1 MATSRGCV
9 GKILNRFPLYLIA
22 KKKKMTHK
30 LNHTLGFS
38 KNPFS
43 KFSAEEEIEFHNE
56 IFYEPTFYQTLLD
69 DLRSGTSRFI
79 LGQRGHGKSSIIH
92 KLKNDLEKSQ
102 ILTIIIDRF
111 DEISLTD
118 NKVELLNLILQEFVT
133 KYTLFLNKNKVYLKK
148 LNDED
153 KEILCLL
160 IKLFFKPLTK
170 SEYDSRFDNLKKIK
184 TKNWFIKVYNKLVK
198 PANSIIGTGILITS
212 KLISD
217 SLKLNNFETSNSYTD
232 FLSEMDSIDTSAT
245 SQEIELKKSKRH
257 LKELL
262 NRLNKISKKT
272 YYKSSVVLF
281 DKVDEFQDLEQDI
294 NKIAN
299 FTEDIL
305 TDTELLLQNDIAI
318 AFSLWSEVKPIL
330 SKKVR
335 FDKFKE
341 IDISWRNS
349 NMKPLIDKRIL
360 YFSGNTRS
368 FSSLFEHESDIENI
382 ITISNKSPRD
392 LISCLS
398 DIYDYQTSNDNSS
411 VFETNNVSK
420 GLIKFANRY
429 DYLSMYPSR
438 TGKNKDVISMINL
451 ILRTRKTNITIMDLN
466 TTFNQKT
473 RWSQAKVQ
481 SMVRY
486 KLVEEDSK
494 LGANGEKVYS
504 ILDPKIIH
512 LIKRGN
518 TSLGN
523 N

>member
-1 MATSRGCV
+1 
-9 GKILNRFPLYLIA
+9 
-22 KKKKMTHK
+22 MTNK
-30 LNHTLGFS
+30 LNTNLGFA

-69 DLRSGTSRFI
+69 DLKSGTSRFI

-102 ILTIIIDRF
+102 VLTVIIDRF

-118 NKVELLNLILQEFVT
+118 NKIELLNLILKEFVT
-133 KYTLFLNKNKVYLKK
+133 KYVIFLNKNKAYLKK
-148 LNDED
+148 LDNED
-153 KEILCLL
+153 KEVLTLL
-160 IKLFFKPLTK
+160 IRLFFKPLTK
-170 SEYDSRFDNLKKIK
+170 TEYETRYDNIKKIK
-184 TKNWFIKVYNKLVK
+184 TKNWFINVFNKIVK
-198 PANSIIGTGILITS
+198 PANSLIGTGVLITS
-212 KLISD
+212 KLISE
-217 SLKLNNFETSNSYTD
+217 SLNLSNFETNNSYTEY
-232 FLSEMDSIDTSAT
+232 LSEINNINTSAT
-245 SQEIELKKSKRH
+245 SQEDELKKSKRH

-262 NRLNKISKKT
+262 NRLNVICKKT

-281 DKVDEFQDLEQDI
+281 DKVDEFQELNQDI
-294 NKIAN
+294 NKIAS

-341 IDISWRNS
+341 IDISWRKS
-349 NMKPLIDKRIL
+349 NMAPLIDKRIL

-368 FSSLFEHESDIENI
+368 FSSLFEKKSDIENI
-382 ITISNKSPRD
+382 IDISNKSPRD

-398 DIYDYQTSNDNSS
+398 DIYDYQTANQNSS
-411 VFETNNVSK
+411 VFESSNVSK

-429 DYLSMYPSR
+429 DYLSIYPSR
-438 TGKNKDVISMINL
+438 TGKNKDVISMINI
-451 ILRTRKTNITIMDLN
+451 ILRTRKVNITIQDLKS
-466 TTFNQKT
+466 TFNQRT
-473 RWSQAKVQ
+473 RWCQMKLESIMK
-481 SMVRY
+481 Y

-494 LGANGEKVYS
+494 LGPTGEKIYNGMDKQYFQLLSS
-504 ILDPKIIH
+504 IFYQTIV
-512 LIKRGN
+512 G
-518 TSLGN
+518 
-523 N
+523 

>member
-1 MATSRGCV
+1 
-9 GKILNRFPLYLIA
+9 
-22 KKKKMTHK
+22 MTNK
-30 LNHTLGFS
+30 LNSNLGLL

-69 DLRSGTSRFI
+69 DLKSGTSRFI

-92 KLKNDLEKSQ
+92 KLKNDLENSQ

-111 DEISLTD
+111 DEISLEN
-118 NKVELLNLILQEFVT
+118 NKIELLNLILQEFVT

-148 LNDED
+148 LNNED
-153 KEILCLL
+153 KEVLCLL

-170 SEYDSRFDNLKKIK
+170 SEYEERYENLKKIK
-184 TKNWFIKVYNKLVK
+184 TKNWFINLYNKLVK
-198 PANSIIGTGILITS
+198 PANSLIGTGILITS
-212 KLISD
+212 KLIAD
-217 SLKLNNFETSNSYTD
+217 SLNLNNLETNNSYTD
-232 FLSEMDSIDTSAT
+232 FLSEMDNVNTFAT
-245 SQEIELKKSKRH
+245 SQERELIKSKRH

-281 DKVDEFQDLEQDI
+281 DKVDEFQELDQDI
-294 NKIAN
+294 NKIAH

-349 NMKPLIDKRIL
+349 NMEPLIDKRIL
-360 YFSGNTRS
+360 YFSGNTRT
-368 FSSLFEHESDIENI
+368 FSSLFEHKSDIDNI

-398 DIYDYQTSNDNSS
+398 DIYDFQTSNDNSN
-411 VFETNNVSK
+411 VFESNSVSR
-420 GLIKFANRY
+420 GLIKFAKRY
-429 DYLSMYPSR
+429 DYLSIYPSR
-438 TGKNKDVISMINL
+438 TGKNKDVISMINN

-466 TTFNQKT
+466 STFNQKT
-473 RWSQAKVQ
+473 RWSQGRLEG
-481 SMVRY
+481 MVKY
-486 KLVEEDSK
+486 KLVTEDSK
-494 LGANGEKVYS
+494 LGNNGEKIYS
-504 ILDPKIIH
+504 VLDPKLIH
-512 LIKRGN
+512 LIKRGITN
-518 TSLGN
+518 LEN

>member
-1 MATSRGCV
+1 
-9 GKILNRFPLYLIA
+9 
-22 KKKKMTHK
+22 MTNK
-30 LNHTLGFS
+30 LNTNLGFL

-43 KFSAEEEIEFHNE
+43 KFSAEEELEFNNE

-69 DLRSGTSRFI
+69 DLKSGTSRFI

-92 KLKNDLEKSQ
+92 KLKEDLEHSQ

-111 DEISLTD
+111 DEISLTN

-133 KYTLFLNKNKVYLKK
+133 KYVIFLSKNRTYLQK
-148 LNDED
+148 LNNQD
-153 KEILCLL
+153 KEELSLL
-160 IKLFFKPLTK
+160 IKLFFKPLTTT
-170 SEYDSRFDNLKKIK
+170 EYENRYNDIKKIK
-184 TKNWFIKVYNKLVK
+184 NKNSLINIYNKLVK
-198 PANSIIGTGILITS
+198 PANSLIGTGILITS
-212 KLISD
+212 KLIAD
-217 SLKLNNFETSNSYTD
+217 SFKLTNFETCSNTYTEYI
-232 FLSEMDSIDTSAT
+232 SEISKVNTSANE
-245 SQEIELKKSKRH
+245 QETELKHNKRH

-281 DKVDEFQDLEQDI
+281 DKVDEFQELNQDI

-341 IDISWRNS
+341 IDISWKKS
-349 NMKPLIDKRIL
+349 NMEPLIDKRIL
-360 YFSGNTRS
+360 HFTGNTRG
-368 FSSLFEHESDIENI
+368 FDSLFENRLDIQNI
-382 ITISNKSPRD
+382 IEISNKSPRD

-398 DIYDYQTSNDNSS
+398 DIYDYQTSNEYSQ
-411 VFETNNVSK
+411 VFETKNVSK
-420 GLIKFANRY
+420 GLIKFATRY
-429 DYLSMYPSR
+429 DYLSIYPSK
-438 TGKNKDVISMINL
+438 TGRNKDVISMINM
-451 ILRTRKTNITIMDLN
+451 ILRTRKVDVTVRDLN
-466 TTFNQKT
+466 LTFNRKT
-473 RWSQAKVQ
+473 KWSL
-481 SMVRY
+481 SNLENMVRY

-494 LGANGEKVYS
+494 LGINGEKLYKV
-504 ILDPKIIH
+504 LDPKLIH
-512 LIKRGN
+512 LIKRGVTN
-518 TSLGN
+518 LQN

>member
-1 MATSRGCV
+1 MTS
-9 GKILNRFPLYLIA
+9 
-22 KKKKMTHK
+22 K
-30 LNHTLGFS
+30 LNINLGFS
-38 KNPFS
+38 RNPFS

-69 DLRSGTSRFI
+69 DLKSGTSRFI

-92 KLKNDLEKSQ
+92 KLKTDLEKEQ
-102 ILTIIIDRF
+102 VLTIIIDRF

-118 NKVELLNLILQEFVT
+118 NKIELLNLILQEFVT
-133 KYTLFLNKNKVYLKK
+133 KYVLFLDKNKVYLKK
-148 LNDED
+148 LNKED
-153 KEILCLL
+153 KEALCLL
-160 IKLFFKPLTK
+160 IKLFFQPLTK
-170 SEYDSRFDNLKKIK
+170 TEYETRFDNIKSIK
-184 TKNWFIKVYNKLVK
+184 TKNWFINLYNKVVK
-198 PANSIIGTGILITS
+198 PTNSIIGAGILITS
-212 KLISD
+212 KLIAD
-217 SLKLNNFETSNSYTD
+217 SLKLNNFETNTAYTEY
-232 FLSEMDSIDTSAT
+232 LSEMDNMNISA
-245 SQEIELKKSKRH
+245 SLQEQELKKSKRH

-262 NRLNKISKKT
+262 NRLNSITKKT

-281 DKVDEFQDLEQDI
+281 DKVDEFQELNQEI
-294 NKIAN
+294 SKIAS

-341 IDISWRNS
+341 IDISWRKS
-349 NMKPLIDKRIL
+349 DMEPLIDKRIL
-360 YFSGNTRS
+360 HFSGNTRS
-368 FSSLFEHESDIENI
+368 FSSLFSIIADKENVI
-382 ITISNKSPRD
+382 NISNKSPRD

-398 DIYDYQTSNDNSS
+398 DIYDYQTSNSS
-411 VFETNNVSK
+411 STNFETESVSK

-451 ILRTRKTNITIMDLN
+451 ILRTRKINITILDLN

-473 RWSQAKVQ
+473 KWSTGKLE
-481 SMVRY
+481 SMVKY
-486 KLVEEDSK
+486 KLVTEDSK
-494 LGANGEKVYS
+494 LGPNNEKIYNV
-504 ILDPKIIH
+504 LDPKLMH
-512 LIKRGN
+512 LIKRGI
-518 TSLGN
+518 TSLEN

>member
-1 MATSRGCV
+1 
-9 GKILNRFPLYLIA
+9 
-22 KKKKMTHK
+22 MTNK
-30 LNHTLGFS
+30 LNTNLGFS

-69 DLRSGTSRFI
+69 DLKSGTSRFI

-92 KLKNDLEKSQ
+92 KLKTDLEKSQ

-118 NKVELLNLILQEFVT
+118 NKIELLNLILQEFVT
-133 KYTLFLNKNKVYLKK
+133 KYVFFLDKNKAYLKK
-148 LNDED
+148 LNNED
-153 KEILCLL
+153 KDVLCLL
-160 IKLFFKPLTK
+160 IKLFFQPLTTT
-170 SEYDSRFDNLKKIK
+170 EYESRYDNIKKIK
-184 TKNWFIKVYNKLVK
+184 AKSWFINTYNKIVK
-198 PANSIIGTGILITS
+198 PANSLIGTGILITS
-212 KLISD
+212 KLVAD
-217 SLKLNNFETSNSYTD
+217 SLKLTNFETNSSYTE
-232 FLSEMDSIDTSAT
+232 FLTEMDEIDISAT
-245 SQEIELKKSKRH
+245 SHEQLLKKSKRH

-262 NRLNKISKKT
+262 NRLNIISKKT

-281 DKVDEFQDLEQDI
+281 DKVDEFQDLNQEI
-294 NKIAN
+294 NKIAS

-341 IDISWRNS
+341 IDISWRKR
-349 NMKPLIDKRIL
+349 NMEPLIDKRIM

-368 FSSLFEHESDIENI
+368 FSSLFESNSDLKNI

-398 DIYDYQTSNDNSS
+398 DIYDFQTSNDNSKC
-411 VFETNNVSK
+411 FESDSVSK
-420 GLIKFANRY
+420 GLIKFAKRY

-451 ILRTRKTNITIMDLN
+451 ILRTRKINLTILDLN
-466 TTFNQKT
+466 STFNQKT
-473 RWSQAKVQ
+473 RWSQVKLEG
-481 SMVRY
+481 MVKY
-486 KLVEEDSK
+486 KLVEEDAK
-494 LGANGEKVYS
+494 LGANGEKVYTV
-504 ILDPKIIH
+504 LDPKIIH
-512 LIKRGN
+512 LIKRGITN
-518 TSLGN
+518 LEN

>member
-1 MATSRGCV
+1 MTN
-9 GKILNRFPLYLIA
+9 ILNS
-22 KKKKMTHK
+22 
-30 LNHTLGFS
+30 NLGFA

-69 DLRSGTSRFI
+69 DLKSGTSRFI

-102 ILTIIIDRF
+102 VLTIIIDRF
-111 DEISLTD
+111 DEISLTE
-118 NKVELLNLILQEFVT
+118 NKIELLNLILKEFVT
-133 KYTLFLNKNKVYLKK
+133 KYVIFLNKNPVYLKK
-148 LNDED
+148 LNKED
-153 KEILCLL
+153 KEAISLL
-160 IKLFFKPLTK
+160 VRLFFKPLTK
-170 SEYDSRFDNLKKIK
+170 TEYETRYDTIKKIK
-184 TKNWFIKVYNKLVK
+184 TKNWFINTYNRIVK
-198 PANSIIGTGILITS
+198 PANSLIGTGVLITS
-212 KLISD
+212 KLISE
-217 SLKLNNFETSNSYTD
+217 SLKLTNFETNNSYTEY
-232 FLSEMDSIDTSAT
+232 LSEIDNIDITST
-245 SQEIELKKSKRH
+245 SQEEELKKSKRH

-262 NRLNKISKKT
+262 NKLNTICKKT

-281 DKVDEFQDLEQDI
+281 DKVDEFQELDQDI
-294 NKIAN
+294 NKIAS

-341 IDISWRNS
+341 IDISWRKS
-349 NMKPLIDKRIL
+349 NMSPLIDKRIL

-368 FSSLFEHESDIENI
+368 FTSLFENKADIENI

-398 DIYDYQTSNDNSS
+398 DIYDYQTANQDST
-411 VFETNNVSK
+411 VFESSNVSK

-429 DYLSMYPSR
+429 DFLSIYPSR
-438 TGKNKDVISMINL
+438 TGKNKDVISMINI
-451 ILRTRKTNITIMDLN
+451 ILRTRKINITIQDLKS
-466 TTFNQKT
+466 TFNQKT
-473 RWSQAKVQ
+473 RWCQLKLE
-481 SMVRY
+481 SMMKY

-494 LGANGEKVYS
+494 LGLTGEKIYNV
-504 ILDPKIIH
+504 LDPKLIH
-512 LIKRGN
+512 LIKRGITN
-518 TSLGN
+518 LEN

>member
-1 MATSRGCV
+1 
-9 GKILNRFPLYLIA
+9 
-22 KKKKMTHK
+22 MTNK
-30 LNHTLGFS
+30 LNTNLGFS

-69 DLRSGTSRFI
+69 DLKSGTSRFI

-118 NKVELLNLILQEFVT
+118 NKIELLNLILQEFVT
-133 KYTLFLNKNKVYLKK
+133 KYTLFLNKNKFYLKK

-170 SEYDSRFDNLKKIK
+170 SEYESRFDNIKKIK
-184 TKNWFIKVYNKLVK
+184 TKDLFINLYNKIVK

-212 KLISD
+212 KLIAD
-217 SLKLNNFETSNSYTD
+217 SLNLTNFETNNSYTD
-232 FLSEMDSIDTSAT
+232 FLSEMDNINTTASI
-245 SQEIELKKSKRH
+245 QENELKKSKRH

-262 NRLNKISKKT
+262 NRLNIISKKT
-272 YYKSSVVLF
+272 FYKSSVVLF
-281 DKVDEFQDLEQDI
+281 DKVDEFQELSQDI

-330 SKKVR
+330 AKKVR

-341 IDISWRNS
+341 IDISWKKS
-349 NMKPLIDKRIL
+349 NMEPLIDKRVL
-360 YFSGNTRS
+360 FFSGNTRS
-368 FSSLFEHESDIENI
+368 FSSLLENQSDIENV

-398 DIYDYQTSNDNSS
+398 DIYDCQTSNDNSTI
-411 VFETNNVSK
+411 FETNSVSK
-420 GLIKFANRY
+420 GLIKFATRY

-451 ILRTRKTNITIMDLN
+451 ILRTRRVNITIMDLN
-466 TTFNQKT
+466 LTFNQKT
-473 RWSQAKVQ
+473 RWSQGKLE

-494 LGANGEKVYS
+494 LGVNGEKIYS
-504 ILDPKIIH
+504 VLDPKLIH
-512 LIKRGN
+512 LIKRSI
-518 TSLGN
+518 TSLEN

>member
-1 MATSRGCV
+1 MTS
-9 GKILNRFPLYLIA
+9 
-22 KKKKMTHK
+22 K
-30 LNHTLGFS
+30 LNANLGFS
-38 KNPFS
+38 RNPFS
-43 KFSAEEEIEFHNE
+43 KFSAEEEMEFHNE

-69 DLRSGTSRFI
+69 DLKSGTSRFI

-92 KLKNDLEKSQ
+92 KLKTDLEKEQ
-102 ILTIIIDRF
+102 VLTIIIDRF

-118 NKVELLNLILQEFVT
+118 NKIELLNLILQEFVT
-133 KYTLFLNKNKVYLKK
+133 KYVLFLNKNKVYLKK
-148 LNDED
+148 LNNED
-153 KEILCLL
+153 KEALCLL
-160 IKLFFKPLTK
+160 IKLFFQPLTK
-170 SEYDSRFDNLKKIK
+170 TEYETRYDNIKSIK
-184 TKNWFIKVYNKLVK
+184 TKNWFINLYNKIVK
-198 PANSIIGTGILITS
+198 PTNSLIGASILITS

-217 SLKLNNFETSNSYTD
+217 SLKLNNFETNIAYTAY
-232 FLSEMDSIDTSAT
+232 LTEMDNINISAS
-245 SQEIELKKSKRH
+245 SQEQELKKSKRH

-262 NRLNKISKKT
+262 NRLNSITKKT

-281 DKVDEFQDLEQDI
+281 DKVDEFQELNQEI
-294 NKIAN
+294 TRIAS

-341 IDISWRNS
+341 IDISWRKND
-349 NMKPLIDKRIL
+349 MEPLIDKRIL
-360 YFSGNTRS
+360 HFSGNTRS
-368 FSSLFEHESDIENI
+368 FSSLFSNEADKENVI
-382 ITISNKSPRD
+382 SISNKSPRD

-398 DIYDYQTSNDNSS
+398 HIYDYQTVNDDSAK
-411 VFETNNVSK
+411 FESESVSK

-451 ILRTRKTNITIMDLN
+451 ILRTRKINITILDLN

-473 RWSQAKVQ
+473 RWSSGTLE
-481 SMVRY
+481 SMVKY
-486 KLVEEDSK
+486 KLIEEDSK
-494 LGANGEKVYS
+494 LGPNNEIIHNV
-504 ILDPKIIH
+504 LDPKLMH
-512 LIKRGN
+512 LIKRGI
-518 TSLGN
+518 TGLEN

>member
-1 MATSRGCV
+1 
-9 GKILNRFPLYLIA
+9 
-22 KKKKMTHK
+22 MTNK
-30 LNHTLGFS
+30 LNTNLGFE

-69 DLRSGTSRFI
+69 DLKSGTSRFI

-102 ILTIIIDRF
+102 VLTIIIDRF

-118 NKVELLNLILQEFVT
+118 NKIELLNLILKEFVT
-133 KYTLFLNKNKVYLKK
+133 KYVIFLNKNEAYLKK

-153 KEILCLL
+153 KEAITLL

-170 SEYDSRFDNLKKIK
+170 TEYETRYDNIKKIK
-184 TKNWFIKVYNKLVK
+184 TKNWFINAFNKIVK
-198 PANSIIGTGILITS
+198 PANSLIGTGVLITS
-212 KLISD
+212 KLISE
-217 SLKLNNFETSNSYTD
+217 SLKLTSFEANNSYTEY
-232 FLSEMDSIDTSAT
+232 LSEIENINTSAT
-245 SQEIELKKSKRH
+245 SQEDELKKSKRH

-262 NRLNKISKKT
+262 NRLNIICKKT

-281 DKVDEFQDLEQDI
+281 DKVDEFQELHQDI
-294 NKIAN
+294 YKIAT

-341 IDISWRNS
+341 IDISWRKS
-349 NMKPLIDKRIL
+349 NMAPLIDKRIL

-368 FSSLFEHESDIENI
+368 FSSLFEKESDIEGI
-382 ITISNKSPRD
+382 IDISNKSPRD

-398 DIYDYQTSNDNSS
+398 DIYDYQTANENSE
-411 VFETNNVSK
+411 VFETANVSK

-429 DYLSMYPSR
+429 DYLSIYPSR
-438 TGKNKDVISMINL
+438 TGKNKDVISMINI
-451 ILRTRKTNITIMDLN
+451 ILRTRKTNITILDLN
-466 TTFNQKT
+466 STFNQKT
-473 RWSQAKVQ
+473 RWSQVKLE
-481 SMVRY
+481 SMVKY

-494 LGANGEKVYS
+494 LGFNGEKIYS
-504 ILDPKIIH
+504 VLDPKLIH
-512 LIKRGN
+512 LIKRGITN
-518 TSLGN
+518 LGSN
-523 N
+523 

>member
-1 MATSRGCV
+1 
-9 GKILNRFPLYLIA
+9 
-22 KKKKMTHK
+22 MTNK
-30 LNHTLGFS
+30 LNSSMGFL

-56 IFYEPTFYQTLLD
+56 IFFEPTFYQTLLD
-69 DLRSGTSRFI
+69 DLKSGTSRFI

-92 KLKNDLEKSQ
+92 KLKTDLDKAQ

-118 NKVELLNLILQEFVT
+118 NKIELLNLILQEFVT
-133 KYTLFLNKNKVYLKK
+133 KYVLFLDKNKDYLKK
-148 LNDED
+148 LKKED
-153 KEILCLL
+153 KEVLCLL
-160 IKLFFKPLTK
+160 IKLFFQPLTRT
-170 SEYDSRFDNLKKIK
+170 EYENRYDNIKKIK
-184 TKNWFIKVYNKLVK
+184 TKNGIINLFNKVVK
-198 PANSIIGTGILITS
+198 PANSLIGTGILITS

-217 SLKLNNFETSNSYTD
+217 SLKLSDLETNTAYTE
-232 FLSEMDSIDTSAT
+232 FLTEMDNVDITAT
-245 SQEIELKKSKRH
+245 LQEQQLKKSKRH

-262 NRLNKISKKT
+262 NRLNTISKKT

-281 DKVDEFQDLEQDI
+281 DKVDEFQDLNQEI
-294 NKIAN
+294 NKIAQ
-299 FTEDIL
+299 FTEGIL

-341 IDISWRNS
+341 IDISWKKS
-349 NMKPLIDKRIL
+349 NMEPLMDKRIL

-368 FSSLFEHESDIENI
+368 FSSLFDDQSDLENV

-398 DIYDYQTSNDNSS
+398 DIYDFQTSKDNSPI
-411 VFETNNVSK
+411 FESDSVSK
-420 GLIKFANRY
+420 GLIKFAKRY

-451 ILRTRKTNITIMDLN
+451 ILRTHKINLTILDLN
-466 TTFNQKT
+466 STFNQKT
-473 RWSQAKVQ
+473 RWSQGKLEG
-481 SMVRY
+481 MVKY
-486 KLVEEDSK
+486 KLVEEDSR
-494 LGANGEKVYS
+494 LGPNGEKIFTV
-504 ILDPKIIH
+504 LDPKLMH
-512 LIKRGN
+512 LIKRGITN
-518 TSLGN
+518 LEN